1 MNRNLIHIIDTYV
14 QKVIPYYK
22 FAMELTQYTDQK
34 GLSVS
39 YLLHC
44 TGWNDQPVTSTKSA
58 MYPQNVLAVG
68 LMMVR
73 FPFVNLVIKDQYVS
87 SVSPSQSK
95 HSLVQNKH
103 LKSYSRETSHWG
115 HIKVF

>member
-39 YLLHC
+39 YLLQC

-95 HSLVQNKH
+95 Q
-103 LKSYSRETSHWG
+103 SRPE
-115 HIKVF
+115 